1 MVKAEFNIRQFDPFF
16 VGFDRMWDQ
25 IEQIQNSAGFPQN
38 KGYPPYNIVKQ
49 DDTRFSIEMAVA
61 GFTEDDVS
69 VVMEKDKLTIT
80 GKVNESGEDEVLHR
94 GIATRN
100 FERQFTL
107 SESIE
112 VTECKLENGMLVIR
126 LEKFVPEADKPK
138 TIPINSSLPRN
149 DSKELLT
156 EE

>member
-1 MVKAEFNIRQFDPFF
+1 MVTQFNIRQFDPFF

-25 IEQIQNSAGFPQN
+25 IENLQNSAGFPQ

-49 DDTRFSIEMAVA
+49 DDTRFSIEMAV
-61 GFTEDDVS
+61 VL
-69 VVMEKDKLTIT
+69 EKNELTIS
-80 GKVNESGEDEVLHR
+80 GKVKGSDEEVEVIHQ

-100 FERQFTL
+100 FERKFTL

-112 VTECKLENGMLVIR
+112 VTECKLENGMLVVR
-126 LEKFVPEADKPK
+126 LEKIVAEEDKPK
-138 TIPINSSLPRN
+138 NIPINTSLSRD

>member
-1 MVKAEFNIRQFDPFF
+1 MVTQFNIRQFDPFF

-25 IEQIQNSAGFPQN
+25 IENLQNSAGFPQ

-61 GFTEDDVS
+61 GFTEEEVA
-69 VVMEKDKLTIT
+69 VVLEKNELTIS
-80 GKVNESGEDEVLHR
+80 GKVKGSDEEVEVIHQ

-100 FERQFTL
+100 FERKFTL

-112 VTECKLENGMLVIR
+112 VTECKLENGMLVVR
-126 LEKFVPEADKPK
+126 LEKIVAEEDKPK
-138 TIPINSSLPRN
+138 NIPINTSLSRD
-149 DSKELLT
+149 DSKEFLT

>member
-1 MVKAEFNIRQFDPFF
+1 MVTQFNIRQFDPFF

-25 IEQIQNSAGFPQN
+25 IENLQNSAGFPQ

-61 GFTEDDVS
+61 GFTEEEVA
-69 VVMEKDKLTIT
+69 VVLEKNELTIS
-80 GKVNESGEDEVLHR
+80 GKVKGSDEEVEVIHQ

-100 FERQFTL
+100 FERKFTL

-112 VTECKLENGMLVIR
+112 VTECKLENGMLVVR
-126 LEKFVPEADKPK
+126 LEKIVAEEDKPK
-138 TIPINSSLPRN
+138 NIPINTSLSRD

>member
-1 MVKAEFNIRQFDPFF
+1 MVTQFNIRQFDPFS

-25 IEQIQNSAGFPQN
+25 IENLQNSAGFPQ

-61 GFTEDDVS
+61 GFTEEEVA
-69 VVMEKDKLTIT
+69 VVLEKNELTIS
-80 GKVNESGEDEVLHR
+80 GKVKGSDEEVEVIHQ

-100 FERQFTL
+100 FERKFTL

-112 VTECKLENGMLVIR
+112 VTECKLENGMLVVR
-126 LEKFVPEADKPK
+126 LEKIVAEEDKPK
-138 TIPINSSLPRN
+138 NIPINTSLSRD